1 MSNFVSNNCRLV
13 GAHLPATTNTT
24 VHVGVGY
31 QQVIGIR
38 MSNLT
43 ASDKTASVGYYN
55 IAALDE
61 FKLLFQHIIPAN
73 SAVWL
78 PLEAFPLNP
87 GDEIRVQ
94 ASAASSIDV
103 VLSIAE
109 VPGRSG

>member
-1 MSNFVSNNCRLV
+1 MSNFVANNCRVV
-13 GAHLPATTNTT
+13 GAHLAGTTNTT
-24 VHVGVGY
+24 VLTAKGY
-31 QQVIGIR
+31 TQVIGIR
-38 MSNLT
+38 LANIT
-43 ASDKTASVGYYN
+43 ASDRTASVGFYD
-55 IAALDE
+55 IGATDE
-61 FKLLFQHIIPAN
+61 YKLLFQHVVPAN

-78 PLEAFPLNP
+78 PLEAFAMDE